1 VEQYKRKRARK
12 ILYSLAIALASAAVA
27 PAALGQALATE
38 RFFPLTL
45 PVFDIETPVGT
56 VSARVSP
63 DGNFRVPVASL
74 LPILEHIY
82 APAEFEALKARVA
95 GIEEVGPEE
104 SARLSLA
111 IRFDAQKVALILD
124 VPAAIRGT
132 AEIEVGRTSR
142 APEPSAARRA
152 PEPFSAYLNMNVG
165 IVDDPTLRSGRTRG
179 TMLLEGAVRVSDYVL
194 ENAATLQVGGPNH
207 RFFSRQG
214 TRLTRDF
221 PDAGIRVSAGDLF
234 TNSRGFIGSEDFVG
248 VSVLKNVD
256 VFNPFQ
262 TSRPTGRQSFTLSRP
277 SDVDIY
283 VNGALIRQM
292 RLQPGNYD
300 LTNFPLVEGGNDV
313 RVEVRDDLGQVQ
325 NFTFTS
331 YYDADLLAVGKSEW
345 DLSAGFESTRFDTRL
360 DYDFDEMVVA
370 ASYRRGI
377 TDSLTLGASARY
389 LRDQV
394 MLGAEAVA
402 ATPIANI
409 SFDLAGSHRN
419 GRSGAALALTVQPQL
434 SDAWIASGRSI
445 DGFVEF
451 ATRDFGDYAR
461 GGSGQRAR
469 VGIRYND
476 LFLNERLAFSA
487 AGSYTSL
494 YGRRG
499 RDGFELSASF
509 GYRFDYD
516 FVLRV
521 TPNYREL
528 AGNQNEASIRVSLSK
543 SFGRRSRSRAS
554 YESRD
559 NRYLAEYDYRSQF
572 GGIGTLGAN
581 VTASRSDNEESIVDS
596 ALDFTANRFEASAG
610 YTHIM
615 DQGRGGNLGRV
626 RANIGTAIA
635 FAGGD
640 MAIGRPV
647 RDSFAIFKPHPT
659 LEGRKVVVG
668 PGVAYQG
675 DRARSG
681 PLGAALLSDLGA
693 YALARISYDV
703 RDLPPGY
710 DFGAGYYE
718 FFPSYRSGYSVPVG
732 SNRMASALGF
742 ITDSADK
749 PLSFAV
755 GTVTSTTDTE
765 FEPQQIF
772 TNRAGRFGI
781 IGLVPG
787 ARYTVTFPDAGVEAT
802 ISIPEDATGFVNVG
816 RIAGKGE

>member
-1 VEQYKRKRARK
+1 MAQHKSKHARK
-12 ILYSLAIALASAAVA
+12 ILYGLTIALASTAASPAVLA
-27 PAALGQALATE
+27 QVPAAE
-38 RFFPLTL
+38 RFFPLTV
-45 PVFDIETPVGT
+45 PVFDIDAPVGT
-56 VSARVSP
+56 VSARVSA
-63 DGNFRVPVASL
+63 DGNFRVPTASL
-74 LPILEHIY
+74 LPILERIY
-82 APAEFEALKARVA
+82 APAEFEAFKARTA
-95 GIEEVGPEE
+95 GIEEIGPEDA
-104 SARLSLA
+104 ARLGFA
-111 IRFDAQKVALILD
+111 IRFDALRVALVLD
-124 VPAAIRGT
+124 VPAAMRAT

-142 APEPSAARRA
+142 APEPSPTRRA
-152 PEPFSAYLNMNVG
+152 PEPFSAYLNMNLGV
-165 IVDDPTLRSGRTRG
+165 VDDPTLRSGRTRG
-179 TMLLEGAVRVSDYVL
+179 TMLLEGAVRLSDYVL
-194 ENAATLQVGGPNH
+194 ENAATLEVGGSNH
-207 RFFSRQG
+207 RFLSRQG

-221 PDAGIRVSAGDLF
+221 AEAGIRVSAGDLF

-248 VSVLKNVD
+248 ISILKNVD

-262 TSRPTGRQSFTLSRP
+262 TSRPTGRKSFTLARP

-283 VNGALIRQM
+283 VNGALVRQT

-331 YYDADLLAVGKSEW
+331 FYDADLLAVGKSEW
-345 DLSAGFESTRFDTRL
+345 DLSVGFESTRFDTRL
-360 DYDFDEMVVA
+360 DYDFDELVVA
-370 ASYRRGI
+370 GSYRRGI
-377 TDSLTLGASARY
+377 TDSLSLGSSVRY

-394 MLGAEAVA
+394 MVGVEAVA
-402 ATPIANI
+402 ATPLANI
-409 SFDLAGSHRN
+409 SFDLAGSHEG

-451 ATRDFGDYAR
+451 ATRNFGDNFL

-469 VGIRYND
+469 FGVRYND
-476 LFLNERLAFSA
+476 LFLNNRLAFSA
-487 AGSYTSL
+487 AGSYTSF
-494 YGRRG
+494 YGTG

-521 TPNYREL
+521 TPNYRQTAREES
-528 AGNQNEASIRVSLSK
+528 EASIRLSLSK
-543 SFGRRSRSRAS
+543 SFGRKTRTRAT

-559 NRYLAEYDYRSQF
+559 NRYLVEYDYRSQY

-596 ALDFTANRFEASAG
+596 ALDFTANRFEATAG
-610 YTHIM
+610 YTHIL
-615 DQGRGGNLGRV
+615 DRGRGGNLGRV

-640 MAIGRPV
+640 VAIGRPV
-647 RDSFAIFKPHPT
+647 RDSFAILTPHAT
-659 LEGRKVVVG
+659 LEGRKVVAG
-668 PGVAYQG
+668 PGVGNQG

-681 PLGAALLSDLGA
+681 ALGAALVSDLGS
-693 YALARISYDV
+693 YSLARISYDV
-703 RDLPPGY
+703 QDLPAGY
-710 DFGAGYYE
+710 DLGAGFYE

-742 ITDSADK
+742 ITDAEDQ

-755 GTVTSTTDTE
+755 GMVTSSSDEE
-765 FEPQQIF
+765 FTPQQIF

-787 ARYTVTFPDAGVEAT
+787 NSYQVAFPEAGVEAT
-802 ISIPEDATGFVNVG
+802 INIPRDATGFVNVG
-816 RIAGKGE
+816 RVAGKGE

>member
-1 VEQYKRKRARK
+1 MGQYKRKRARK
-12 ILYSLAIALASAAVA
+12 ILYGLTIALASTAIV
-27 PAALGQALATE
+27 PAALAQAAATE

-56 VSARVSP
+56 VSAKVSP

-74 LPILEHIY
+74 LPILERIY
-82 APAEFEALKARVA
+82 TPAEFQALKARTA
-95 GIEEVGPEE
+95 GIEEVGPADCE
-104 SARLSLA
+104 RLGLA
-111 IRFDAQKVALILD
+111 IRFDAQRVAIILE
-124 VPAAIRGT
+124 VPAAIRAT

-152 PEPFSAYLNMNVG
+152 PEPFSAYLNMNMGV
-165 IVDDPTLRSGRTRG
+165 IDDPTLRTGRTRA

-194 ENAATLQVGGPNH
+194 ENAATLEVGGSNH

-221 PDAGIRVSAGDLF
+221 PEAGIRVSAGDLF

-248 VSVLKNVD
+248 VSILRNVD

-262 TSRPTGRQSFTLSRP
+262 TSRPTGRQSFTLARP

-283 VNGALIRQM
+283 VNGALVRQT

-360 DYDFDEMVVA
+360 DYDFDELVVA
-370 ASYRRGI
+370 GSYRRGI
-377 TDSLTLGASARY
+377 TDSLTLGASVRY

-394 MLGAEAVA
+394 MLGAEAVT
-402 ATPIANI
+402 ATSFANI
-409 SFDLAGSHRN
+409 SFDLAGSHRD
-419 GRSGAALALTVQPQL
+419 GRSGAALALTIQPQL

-451 ATRDFGDYAR
+451 ATRDFGDFAL

-494 YGRRG
+494 YGRG

-521 TPNYREL
+521 TPNYRQM
-528 AGNQNEASIRVSLSK
+528 ARDGSEASIRLSLSK
-543 SFGRRSRSRAS
+543 SFGRKSRTRAS

-559 NRYLAEYDYRSQF
+559 NRYLVEYDYRSQF

-647 RDSFAIFKPHPT
+647 RDSFAIFKPHAT
-659 LEGRKVVVG
+659 LEGRTVVVG
-668 PGVAYQG
+668 PGVAQQG

-693 YALARISYDV
+693 YALARVSYDV
-703 RDLPPGY
+703 QGLPAGY
-710 DFGAGYYE
+710 DLGAGYYE

-742 ITDSADK
+742 ITDSEDK

-772 TNRAGRFGI
+772 TNRAGRFGV

-787 ARYTVTFPDAGVEAT
+787 ARYTVTFPDVGVEAT